1 MRRTINKKGVTS
13 PKGAPG
19 TTNAHEH
26 TSCPCAEQLQ
36 IPGIPASIQRDAG
49 PLADWLEAHPGWWG
63 RQFLCAAHGIDE
75 RTLRLQSQHGDGRV
89 IFSSSGGG
97 LAATD
102 HADEIEVRSCV
113 AEMEGRIRA
122 LATRIQETLRRA
134 GLEARGRA

>member
-1 MRRTINKKGVTS
+1 MRHTTDDKGVTS
-13 PKGAPG
+13 AKGTPS
-19 TTNAHEH
+19 TTNRENL
-26 TSCPCAEQLQ
+26 TPCRCAEQLQ
-36 IPGIPASIQRDAG
+36 IPGIPVNIQRDTG

-63 RQFLCAAHGIDE
+63 RQFLCATHGIDE

-122 LATRIQETLRRA
+122 LATRIQETLKRA
-134 GLEARGRA
+134 GLDAGGRA

>member
-1 MRRTINKKGVTS
+1 MHTTTKGAAPS
-13 PKGAPG
+13 PKNAAS
-19 TTNAHEH
+19 TTNAPEH

-36 IPGIPASIQRDAG
+36 IPGIPANIQRDTG

-63 RQFLCAAHGIDE
+63 RQFLCATHGIDE

-97 LAATD
+97 LAATV
-102 HADEIEVRSCV
+102 HSDEIEVRSCV

-122 LATRIQETLRRA
+122 LATRIQETLKRA
-134 GLEARGRA
+134 GLDAGGRA